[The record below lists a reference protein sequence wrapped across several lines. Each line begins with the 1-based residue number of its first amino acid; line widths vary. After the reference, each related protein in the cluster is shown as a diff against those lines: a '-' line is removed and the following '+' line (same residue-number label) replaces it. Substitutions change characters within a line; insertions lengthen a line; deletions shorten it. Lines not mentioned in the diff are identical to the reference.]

1 MEQRA
6 SDPERPRRPGRPRS
20 ARIDRAILAAA
31 ADLFAE
37 EGLEGMAMEAVAAR
51 AGVGKAALYRR
62 WSSKEDLVTAALQS
76 LVAEARFASTGSF
89 RDDLAAMLRS
99 FQHLI
104 VETPLGRAFPRM
116 VGEIWAGTPLGL
128 RYAATVI
135 APRRE
140 AATRLLLEGIAQG
153 ELAPDTDVPLVI
165 DALVGALI
173 VRFLRPATEEADSRD
188 PAEQIV
194 EFLLGGPRVRRDP
207 A

>member
-6 SDPERPRRPGRPRS
+6 SDPKGPRRPGRPRS
-20 ARIDRAILAAA
+20 ARIDRAIFAAA

-76 LVAEARFASTGSF
+76 LVAEARFTSTGSC

-173 VRFLRPATEEADSRD
+173 VRFLRPAMVEAGSPD

-194 EFLLGGPRVRRDP
+194 DFVLGGARVRRDP